1 MSLNF
6 VVLYLAKK
14 GWDFWGAMEEA
25 KILRPNLCQ
34 PKGSG
39 CSWKLVVDGGDS
51 WGIKFSIHCPHSA
64 CLCSSGDRKGPR
76 SHLDSGDTFAGA
88 EPPARSAAPCGEE
101 DTPRGFFSCLCH
113 HDGPREGP
121 WTLRNGRITRT
132 KHHDPSHPSSSSTN
146 GSEWSCCFIGEAKVD
161 HTWTYK
167 VMNWPQSKMTMWL
180 KKGFKKGFIKH
191 WWRSPRKNVKFP
203 FLEVSKCKRFSI
215 NVRNY
220 KFSTITSSPCQ
231 LSSFLT
237 SVSIQPTAYIELYS
251 CLLALFSQVNSKFF

>member
-1 MSLNF
+1 MRF
-6 VVLYLAKK
+6 FGERV
-14 GWDFWGAMEEA
+14 EEA

-34 PKGSG
+34 PKGLRMLLKA
-39 CSWKLVVDGGDS
+39 CGG
-51 WGIKFSIHCPHSA
+51 WGWFLRNQIQYPLPSQCL

-88 EPPARSAAPCGEE
+88 EPPARSAVPCGEE
-101 DTPRGFFSCLCH
+101 DTPRAFFSCLCH

-132 KHHDPSHPSSSSTN
+132 KHHDPFSSFLLPYKRKRMELVLYWGSKGWPSLDLQSHELAT
-146 GSEWSCCFIGEAKVD
+146 
-161 HTWTYK
+161 
-167 VMNWPQSKMTMWL
+167 KMTVWL

-215 NVRNY
+215 SVRNY
-220 KFSTITSSPCQ
+220 KFSTITSSP
-231 LSSFLT
+231 
-237 SVSIQPTAYIELYS
+237 
-251 CLLALFSQVNSKFF
+251 